1 MKKKI
6 IFLLMTLMIFL
17 TRSTFAANFSDSEI
31 RLICAMSS
39 MAAYEDDNGVLLRR
53 MITDRGW
60 LIESIKDK
68 NDKANAKALIIS
80 KKFDD
85 GSLTK
90 ILAICGT
97 SEIKDAEVDLRLK
110 PVTKQVE
117 DQILIHQGFK
127 DYSEV
132 LIKDLNINLVT
143 ELNVNRNEN
152 LYLTGHSLGGAV
164 AIVTA
169 ANLIDQNIAADRL
182 KVITFAAPAVG
193 NKVFVD
199 KYKDK
204 INLTRVTV
212 SGDPIKKSL
221 QVLGYTHF
229 GEVVNYKPDMK
240 MIEHFPHKMAVYL
253 DCAIR
258 DYYDNSS
265 INKSNSALRI
275 PNSELTYVAPMQV
288 VKNSFTENDFKYI
301 KAALRDQQKFKMP
314 SAIFNE
320 VEFKEVDEIKEVA
333 MFDNSIEE
341 ILPKAAA
348 LNCKKILVQ
357 YIQAKKIKVDRE
369 GNYRVSIEEIT
380 FDLNGLPISMQT
392 ASVTTTELTLLEAAI
407 FAEEKLLND

>member
-1 MKKKI
+1 MKTKI
-6 IFLLMTLMIFL
+6 IFLMMMIMIFL
-17 TRSTFAANFSDSEI
+17 TRSTYATNFSDSEI

-39 MAAYEDDNGVLLRR
+39 MAAYEDDNAMLLRR
-53 MITDRGW
+53 MITNRGW
-60 LIESIKDK
+60 LIKSIKDE
-68 NDKANAKALIIS
+68 NNKANAKALIIT

-90 ILAICGT
+90 ILAIAGT

-117 DQILIHQGFK
+117 NQILIHQGFK

-132 LIKDLNINLVT
+132 LLNDLNTNLVT

-169 ANLIDQNIAADRL
+169 AKLIDQNIAADRL

-258 DYYDNSS
+258 DYYDNSTDQP
-265 INKSNSALRI
+265 SALNPQPSI
-275 PNSELTYVAPMQV
+275 YVAPMQV

-314 SAIFNE
+314 SAIFDE
-320 VEFKEVDEIKEVA
+320 IEFKEVEEIKEVA

-392 ASVTTTELTLLEAAI
+392 ASVTTTELTFLEAAI